1 MITTIYAVSLAALL
15 LLPALL
21 LFFFDRKMQQRE
33 RRLLMDHLA
42 EAAREKDL
50 QFSGLEVLTGLAI
63 GLDSASR
70 KLVVVEKMYGYNYYS
85 TIVDL
90 SRMEAC
96 TTWKQYVI
104 AGQQKGLSAKKQE
117 GVKNILLLL
126 HLVGKNTVEI
136 PFYRSYENKA
146 GERQA
151 LEKKAQHWEAIL
163 SKMIQ
168 QTTKRA

>member
-1 MITTIYAVSLAALL
+1 MITTLYAVSLAALL
-15 LLPALL
+15 LLPVLL
-21 LFFFDRKMQQRE
+21 LFFLDLKMQQRE
-33 RRLLMDHLA
+33 HRLFLNYLA
-42 EAAREKDL
+42 ETAREKHL
-50 QFSGLEVLTGLAI
+50 QFSGHEVLTGLAI

-70 KLVVVEKMYGYNYYS
+70 KLVLVEKMHGHNYYS
-85 TIVDL
+85 TIVNL
-90 SRMEAC
+90 NGMEAC

-104 AGQQKGLSAKKQE
+104 AGQQNNQSEKKQE
-117 GVKNILLLL
+117 GVKSILLLL

-146 GERQA
+146 GERHA